1 MTIAE
6 LLVVL
11 KSMNDT
17 ALGVRRVFEKD
28 GNKKMT
34 EHYSAVCGI
43 LWEIIR
49 MIENDDFAKE
59 IQSIYAGNN

>member
-1 MTIAE
+1 MTIDE

-11 KSMNDT
+11 KSMKKVSWS
-17 ALGVRRVFEKD
+17 VREVFKD
-28 GNKKMT
+28 RGDKMME

-49 MIENDDFAKE
+49 MIEDEDFAKE
-59 IQSIYAGNN
+59 IKNVYAID